1 MATVNLLP
9 NADVSNDWTLST
21 GSDVYALIDDDHTD
35 PITADSSY
43 LSATAT
49 AKSCIV
55 ELENFTEDH
64 SSIDGVQLV
73 VRAANED
80 RGETYDLRTSLM
92 SASGGVYYS
101 EDTGTE
107 NANRSYLTHTF
118 TNRTTTDGST
128 AWNNTL
134 IDALRLYIKLD
145 AHSGGTFKFTQ
156 AYVIVTYTEPL
167 TADNAIFFGTN
178 F

>member
-21 GSDVYALIDDDHTD
+21 GSDVYALIDDDYTG
-35 PITADSSY
+35 PVAGDSNY

-49 AKSCIV
+49 GKICIV
-55 ELENFTEDH
+55 QLEDFTEDH

-73 VRAANED
+73 VRAGNSA
-80 RGETYDLRTSLM
+80 RAQTYVLETKLLPAIG
-92 SASGGVYYS
+92 SAYYTES
-101 EDTGTE
+101 TGTE
-107 NANRSYLTHTF
+107 NANRYYLTHTF

-134 IDALRLYIKLD
+134 IDALKLYVKLD
-145 AHSGGTFKFTQ
+145 AHSGETFNFTQ
-156 AYVIVTYTEPL
+156 AYVIVTYTGPISL
-167 TADNAIFFGTN
+167 DNSVFFGCN